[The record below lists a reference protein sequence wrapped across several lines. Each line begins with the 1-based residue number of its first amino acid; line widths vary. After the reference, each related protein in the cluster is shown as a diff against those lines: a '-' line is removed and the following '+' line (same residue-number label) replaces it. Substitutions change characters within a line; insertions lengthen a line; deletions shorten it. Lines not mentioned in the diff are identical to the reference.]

1 MLHDLNADNKDWK
14 VCKAVTYDKNG
25 KAFTMTKLKPGQGGK
40 CVGLK
45 INKDAGCVKMGK
57 GGDVGLYRTGA
68 QEVTIDAKKGV
79 NINTD
84 NLKIGGKTIQEIV
97 DAAVQAALQKK

>member
-1 MLHDLNADNKDWK
+1 
-14 VCKAVTYDKNG
+14 
-25 KAFTMTKLKPGQGGK
+25 
-40 CVGLK
+40 
-45 INKDAGCVKMGK
+45 MGK
-57 GGDVGLYRTGA
+57 GGDVGVYRTGA